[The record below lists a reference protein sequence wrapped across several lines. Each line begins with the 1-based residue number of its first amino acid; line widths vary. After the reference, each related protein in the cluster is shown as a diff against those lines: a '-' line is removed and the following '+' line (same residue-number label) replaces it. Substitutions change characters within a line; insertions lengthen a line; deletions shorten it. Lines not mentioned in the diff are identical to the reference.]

1 MTPRRLILLCNPA
14 SIRADGKPTGG
25 RPSFTVADAAMAF
38 SEASDDEFSAFS
50 FRWGGW
56 DSEYERCLLALRGV
70 WADCA
75 KQRWVAMPE
84 DEETALYLCALVLRE
99 EHTPQTIKSRCVWMN
114 VSKPTWYKRFR
125 APFIVLSQAFEMWCN
140 EAERKAWKKL
150 RQNA

>member
-38 SEASDDEFSAFS
+38 SEAAPIEMSAFA

-56 DSEYERCLLALRGV
+56 DSEYERCLLALWRV
-70 WADCA
+70 WLRE
-75 KQRWVAMPE
+75 KQKKWVGMPE
-84 DEETALYLCALVLRE
+84 DEETALRLCALVLRE
-99 EHTPQTIKSRCVWMN
+99 ERAPQTVESRCAWMG
-114 VSKPTWYKRFR
+114 VGKTTWHKRLR
-125 APFIVLSQAFEMWCN
+125 PAFIVLSQAFEMWCS

-150 RQNA
+150 RRAA